1 MKKRDKSEASALGE
15 RLHEQIFDVTEAVL
29 GVLMSEYLAMRE
41 VLLRFLTARLGDPAA
56 ADDVYQELFV
66 RLRGGALPQDL
77 TNPKGYLFRMAY
89 NLANELSR
97 ARRRQEARDIHW
109 TDATTQKV
117 GADTISDT
125 AAADDALASKERLA
139 AVMRALEAARDA
151 ARRARLRLR
160 FRSPDQ
166 TGRYRRARLRAA
178 SAPWRDRD
186 LARSPHR
193 RPRPPLQNAPAHR
206 ARSAILRNS
215 G

>member
-1 MKKRDKSEASALGE
+1 MGE

-29 GVLMSEYLAMRE
+29 GVLMSQSLAMRE

-125 AAADDALASKERLA
+125 AAADEALASKERLA
-139 AVMRALEAARDA
+139 AVMRALEGLPPKTREVFVMCRVRGLSHLDIAEVTGISTKTVEKHMTAA
-151 ARRARLRLR
+151 LKHL
-160 FRSPDQ
+160 
-166 TGRYRRARLRAA
+166 TL
-178 SAPWRDRD
+178 
-186 LARSPHR
+186 
-193 RPRPPLQNAPAHR
+193 
-206 ARSAILRNS
+206 ILRS
-215 G
+215 TEGERH

>member
-1 MKKRDKSEASALGE
+1 LVWTKKRDKSEASALGE
-15 RLHEQIFDVTEAVL
+15 RLHEQIFDVTDAVL

-125 AAADDALASKERLA
+125 AAADEALASKERLA
-139 AVMRALEAARDA
+139 AVMRALEGLPPKTREVFVMCRVRGLSHRDIAEVMGISTKTVEKHMTAA
-151 ARRARLRLR
+151 LKHL
-160 FRSPDQ
+160 
-166 TGRYRRARLRAA
+166 TL
-178 SAPWRDRD
+178 
-186 LARSPHR
+186 
-193 RPRPPLQNAPAHR
+193 
-206 ARSAILRNS
+206 ILRS
-215 G
+215 TEGERH

>member
-1 MKKRDKSEASALGE
+1 
-15 RLHEQIFDVTEAVL
+15 
-29 GVLMSEYLAMRE
+29 MRE

-125 AAADDALASKERLA
+125 AAADEALASKERLA
-139 AVMRALEAARDA
+139 AVMRALEGLPPKTREVFVMCRVRGLSHRDIAEVMGISTKTVEKHMTAA
-151 ARRARLRLR
+151 LKHL
-160 FRSPDQ
+160 
-166 TGRYRRARLRAA
+166 TL
-178 SAPWRDRD
+178 
-186 LARSPHR
+186 
-193 RPRPPLQNAPAHR
+193 
-206 ARSAILRNS
+206 ILRS
-215 G
+215 TEGERH

>member
-1 MKKRDKSEASALGE
+1 MGE

-125 AAADDALASKERLA
+125 AAADEALASKERLA
-139 AVMRALEAARDA
+139 AVMRALEGLPPKTREVFVMCRVRGLSHRDIAEVMGISTKTVEKHMTAA
-151 ARRARLRLR
+151 LKHL
-160 FRSPDQ
+160 
-166 TGRYRRARLRAA
+166 TL
-178 SAPWRDRD
+178 
-186 LARSPHR
+186 
-193 RPRPPLQNAPAHR
+193 
-206 ARSAILRNS
+206 ILRS
-215 G
+215 TEGERH

>member
-1 MKKRDKSEASALGE
+1 MGE
-15 RLHEQIFDVTEAVL
+15 RLHEPIYDVTEGVL

-89 NLANELSR
+89 NLANELAR
-97 ARRRQEARDIHW
+97 ARRRQEARDMQW
-109 TDATTQKV
+109 TDTTTQKV

-139 AVMRALEAARDA
+139 AVMRAVEGLPPKTREVFVMCRVRGLSHREIAAALGISTKTVEKHMTA
-151 ARRARLRLR
+151 ALKHL
-160 FRSPDQ
+160 
-166 TGRYRRARLRAA
+166 TL
-178 SAPWRDRD
+178 
-186 LARSPHR
+186 
-193 RPRPPLQNAPAHR
+193 
-206 ARSAILRNS
+206 ILRS
-215 G
+215 TERGRH

>member
-1 MKKRDKSEASALGE
+1 MGE
-15 RLHEQIFDVTEAVL
+15 RLHEPIFDVTEAVL

-56 ADDVYQELFV
+56 ADDVYQELYV

-125 AAADDALASKERLA
+125 AAADEALASKERLA
-139 AVMRALEAARDA
+139 AVMRSLEGLPPKTREVFVMCRVRGLSHRDIAEVMGISTKTVEKHMTAALKH
-151 ARRARLRLR
+151 LTL
-160 FRSPDQ
+160 
-166 TGRYRRARLRAA
+166 
-178 SAPWRDRD
+178 
-186 LARSPHR
+186 
-193 RPRPPLQNAPAHR
+193 
-206 ARSAILRNS
+206 ILRS
-215 G
+215 TEGERH